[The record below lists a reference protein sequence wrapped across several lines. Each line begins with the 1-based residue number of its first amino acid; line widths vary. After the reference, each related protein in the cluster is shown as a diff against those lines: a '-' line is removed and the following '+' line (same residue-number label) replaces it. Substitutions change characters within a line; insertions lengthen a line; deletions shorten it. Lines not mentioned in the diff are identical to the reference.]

1 MLGYLFS
8 EAAHQEGDAELSLCI
23 ICADCPRAVRLLPWA
38 ETQLEA
44 LKQHDEELERVLE
57 AQAKAK
63 PKKKAA
69 K

>member
-1 MLGYLFS
+1 MVFAL
-8 EAAHQEGDAELSLCI
+8 AALEQRTAEQAAKLH
-23 ICADCPRAVRLLPWA
+23 RAVRLLPWA

-63 PKKKAA
+63 PKKKAV